1 MKHFLGWVE
10 PNSAE
15 AQLAKSLDPNRFPR
29 HIAIIMDGNGRWANQ
44 RGLPRVA
51 GHRHGVEAVREIV
64 EACARLELEALTI
77 YAFSVENW
85 KRPETEIQTLWSL
98 LRTYLKRELPRL
110 TEQGVQLRVIGR
122 AQDLPADVQRDLADA
137 AEATSSNRGLRLN
150 VALNYGGRTEIVD
163 AANSLIERAR
173 REGPGFRVD
182 EHIFEEH
189 LYTAGLPSLDLLIRT
204 SGEFRV
210 SNFLLWQIAYTE
222 IWVSEK
228 FWPEF
233 RTADLLTAIGDYQKR
248 DRRFGGLSQ
257 PAAEPELVGG

>member
-173 REGPGFRVD
+173 REGPRF
-182 EHIFEEH
+182 
-189 LYTAGLPSLDLLIRT
+189 
-204 SGEFRV
+204 SGR
-210 SNFLLWQIAYTE
+210 
-222 IWVSEK
+222 
-228 FWPEF
+228 
-233 RTADLLTAIGDYQKR
+233 
-248 DRRFGGLSQ
+248 
-257 PAAEPELVGG
+257 